1 MARPLR
7 IEFPDAIYHVMSRGN
22 ARQVVFR
29 DERDYQRMVDGLEQ
43 TVDRF
48 GWELLSFVLMPNHFH
63 LFLRTPHP
71 NLSRGMQFLVSG
83 YANWHAKRHQRPGHL
98 FQGRFKSELIE
109 DESYFWSVS
118 RYVHLNPMHGKV
130 PLASHPR
137 DWPWSSY
144 RGYAQRR
151 HRVKWV
157 AYDAMY
163 SAWRGEVGG
172 SDPEAAYRRFVEA
185 GLAAPKENPLRHA
198 VHGWLVGSEEFVD
211 WIRSQIQQPRHQ
223 DEVPES
229 RHLAGLDSRTVIAA
243 VAEYYGIDSNQFKV
257 RRSRELSRDV
267 AAWLCRRLV
276 SGTLRELVPA
286 FGVDHPDSVRNLV
299 RRVDRAMST
308 SRSVRKDVEALRD
321 QLMKTAN
328 RA

>member
-7 IEFPDAIYHVMSRGN
+7 TEFAGAIYHVMSRGN

-29 DERDYQRMVDGLEQ
+29 DERDYQRMVNGLEQ
-43 TVDRF
+43 TVHRF

-71 NLSRGMQFLVSG
+71 NLSRGMQYLVSG
-83 YANWHAKRHQRPGHL
+83 YANWYAKRHHRPGHL

-109 DESYFWSVS
+109 DESYYWTIS
-118 RYVHLNPMHGKV
+118 RYVHLNPVRGKV
-130 PLASHPR
+130 PLAAHPR

-151 HRVKWV
+151 HRLKWV
-157 AYDAMY
+157 AYDVLY

-185 GLAAPKENPLRHA
+185 GLAEPPQNPLKRA
-198 VHGWLVGSEEFVD
+198 VHGWLVGSEAFVD
-211 WIRSQIQQPRHQ
+211 RIRSQVQPPRHQ
-223 DEVPES
+223 DEVPAS
-229 RHLAGLDSRTVIAA
+229 RQLASLDSKTVIAT
-243 VAEYYGIDSNQFKV
+243 VAEYYGVDSDQFKV

-276 SGTLRELVPA
+276 SGTLRDLAAA
-286 FGVDHPDSVRNLV
+286 FGVEHPDSVRNLV
-299 RRVDRAMST
+299 RRVNRALST
-308 SRSVRKDVEALRD
+308 SRSVQKDVETLRD